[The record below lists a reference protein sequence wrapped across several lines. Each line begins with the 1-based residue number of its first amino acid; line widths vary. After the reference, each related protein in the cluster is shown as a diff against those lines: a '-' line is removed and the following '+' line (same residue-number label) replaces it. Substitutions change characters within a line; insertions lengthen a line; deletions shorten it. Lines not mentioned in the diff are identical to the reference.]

1 MMVEAVRRSLAA
13 TLVAPSLVRRFFRAW
28 LDELR
33 WPAQD
38 SEDLVL
44 AVSEAVSNVVDHA
57 YPEGSPGDVLVE
69 AWCRPGKNGDRFVEV
84 RVRDRGTWRPPPI
97 WHENRRRGLQLM
109 RACTSAMRVKG
120 TDGGTVVELI
130 SRPVRVV

>member
-1 MMVEAVRRSLAA
+1 MVEAVRRSLAA
-13 TLVAPSLVRRFFRAW
+13 SLAAPSVVRQFFRDW
-28 LDELR
+28 LRELR
-33 WPAQD
+33 WPDQD

-57 YPEGSPGDVLVE
+57 YPTGAPGDVLVE
-69 AWCRPGKNGDRFVEV
+69 AWCRPGENGDRFVEI
-84 RVRDRGTWRPPPI
+84 RVHDRGTWRPPPI

-120 TDGGTVVELI
+120 TERGTVVELV
-130 SRPVRVV
+130 SRPARA